1 MRFFPA
7 AVIICAVADVCA
19 MTPADKRV
27 SELLDR
33 WVASLELHQRYLD
46 LTDDAYWKVQP
57 WPKHDRPN
65 RWIVELALQRT
76 LELRAHYESR
86 RAMGDTRFA
95 EALELTAFLATLVG
109 LQNLERFIPLADP
122 SREGSGM
129 TVEASAGQSVGR
141 LTRPA
146 VRPVASQSQR
156 PRPET
161 AQAAT
166 GKIGTGSPGSKTSD
180 KPAARSVSPPA
191 ATGRDQAG
199 ESTGS
204 TGIRLALDRESQI
217 IADAVRLLRWGRL
230 WHELPELIG
239 KLDGRPPAAQIRQ
252 VLRAQRRNIERE
264 AGING

>member
-1 MRFFPA
+1 
-7 AVIICAVADVCA
+7 

-33 WVASLELHQRYLD
+33 WIASLELHQRYLE
-46 LTDDAYWKVQP
+46 LSDDAYWKVHP
-57 WPKHDRPN
+57 WPKHDRPS

-109 LQNLERFIPLADP
+109 LQNVERFIPLADP
-122 SREGSGM
+122 AREGSGLPP
-129 TVEASAGQSVGR
+129 EPSRA
-141 LTRPA
+141 
-146 VRPVASQSQR
+146 ASQSVDQPAR
-156 PRPET
+156 PTGQAT
-161 AQAAT
+161 AIQPPRTRSGPAKAAT
-166 GKIGTGSPGSKTSD
+166 TRGAAGRPGPGKSD
-180 KPAARSVSPPA
+180 KPAAPSVPPSPDA
-191 ATGRDQAG
+191 GQDLAG
-199 ESTGS
+199 ESTGG
-204 TGIRLALDRESQI
+204 TGIRLALERETQI

-264 AGING
+264 AGVSG